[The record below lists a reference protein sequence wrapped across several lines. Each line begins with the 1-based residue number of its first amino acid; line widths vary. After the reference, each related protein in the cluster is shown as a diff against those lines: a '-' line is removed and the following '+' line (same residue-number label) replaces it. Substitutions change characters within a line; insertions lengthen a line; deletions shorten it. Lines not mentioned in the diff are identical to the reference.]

1 MVKACAKFGA
11 RRASERDTRRKEV
24 MVRKRDNGQ
33 KRKKKKNEQK
43 KPLENKKKKCHTF
56 SQRWRHFD
64 PNFGPFPEGAEA
76 RPLDQ
81 M

>member
-1 MVKACAKFGA
+1 MVKAYSKFGA
-11 RRASERDTRRKEV
+11 RRASERDTRLKEV
-24 MVRKRDNGQ
+24 MVRQLTKESVKQ
-33 KRKKKKNEQK
+33 NEQK
-43 KPLENKKKKCHTF
+43 KPLDNKKQKCHTF
-56 SQRWRHFD
+56 LQRWSHFD